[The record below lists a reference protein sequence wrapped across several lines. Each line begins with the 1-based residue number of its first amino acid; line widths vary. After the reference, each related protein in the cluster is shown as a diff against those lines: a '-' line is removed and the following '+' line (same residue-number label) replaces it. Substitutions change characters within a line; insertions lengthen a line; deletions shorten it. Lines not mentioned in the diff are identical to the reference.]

1 MESLI
6 WSIVFLAVFAT
17 LLIVGVTL
25 FLYVR
30 AESSLQR
37 QSAETAKLIEQVT
50 TLSLQS
56 AEQHRSAIEDVLERA
71 TTSQSELLDAVT
83 TRMETATELAQKS
96 MDLTLTR
103 ALDGLVRTTTHV
115 TTVLQASTALLRTN
129 DTVAFSHVM
138 SAATPAEQSSE
149 PYPGMDEAEEARLV
163 KEQEASLARA
173 SAAIRLLEGMG
184 VTDGDAG
191 SR

>member
-6 WSIVFLAVFAT
+6 WSIVFMAVFAT

-30 AESSLQR
+30 AETSLQR
-37 QSAETAKLIEQVT
+37 QSAETAQLIQQVT

-56 AEQHRSAIEDVLERA
+56 AEQHRSAIEDVLDR
-71 TTSQSELLDAVT
+71 TSSSQSEMLDAVT
-83 TRMETATELAQKS
+83 TRMETSTELAQKS

-115 TTVLQASTALLRTN
+115 TTALQASMALQRTS
-129 DTVAFSHVM
+129 DTVAFSQVM
-138 SAATPAEQSSE
+138 SAATPSDSSSD
-149 PYPGMDEAEEARLV
+149 PYPGMDEAEEQRLIE
-163 KEQEASLARA
+163 EQQASLAKLDG
-173 SAAIRLLEGMG
+173 AISLLKGMG
-184 VTDGDAG
+184 VTDGSAG
-191 SR
+191 S